1 MKSEFRPLLKP
12 LVLAL
17 ALAGAGP
24 ALAVQFDTDY
34 GVKGSFDTTIT
45 YGISVRASDPDSAL
59 VGIVNGGTMRSV
71 NEDDGNRN
79 FEKNKPFANIVK
91 ATSDLELK
99 WRNFG
104 FFGRGTAYYDWTIMR
119 KEGLGDTARDRL
131 GKDYVGLD
139 GFLYATF
146 EPGGKNLNV
155 RVGRQVISWGES
167 TFIPN
172 GINAINPVDLSK
184 LRVPGSELKEAFLPT
199 AGIWANQQL
208 TDNLSVEGY
217 YLTNHDK
224 IRIDPRGTYFSNND
238 FASDDATR
246 VVIGFGRRNDET
258 RPPSNPVPPLPGAAA
273 ALSGIANALY
283 GPYDPAA
290 SVYAL
295 RSPDRAADD
304 DGQYGLALRLLTP
317 GLNNT
322 EFGLFFMNYHSRIPL
337 FSGIKGRATSAITG
351 GPLVPTFC
359 ATAALAAL
367 CHTGTAT
374 YFAEYPEDI
383 RLYGLS
389 FNTAG
394 PAGVAL
400 QGEVSYR
407 SNQPVQYATPEL
419 LLAALGV
426 GNLITGSTQIP
437 GQTAGVTAAALVP
450 DGTYIKGFDRTKM
463 TQFQVTGTKSIPAF
477 ANADQLILVG
487 EAGITW
493 FNDLPEGVKFNGPGV
508 LLPATQI
515 GANGIGTTPASLGA
529 VQETGFLTTTSWG
542 YRLAARLEY
551 NNALLG
557 GNISPRVAW
566 SHDVK
571 GVGPTFNEGVKSIS
585 VGASWDYL
593 RQWIVDV
600 QYTGYFGGRNYCGTD
615 VAPAGQAIP
624 PGQSASYCS
633 AANPLRDRDF
643 YSISVSYSF

>member
-1 MKSEFRPLLKP
+1 MKSQFRPLLKP
-12 LVLAL
+12 LALAL
-17 ALAGAGP
+17 AVAGAGP
-24 ALAVQFDTDY
+24 AAAFQFDTDF
-34 GVKGSFDTTIT
+34 GVKGSLDTTVS
-45 YGISVRASDPDSAL
+45 YGISVRASERASSL
-59 VGIVNGGTMRSV
+59 VGIVNGGSMRSV
-71 NEDDGNRN
+71 NEDDGNLN
-79 FEKNKPFANIVK
+79 FDKNEPFANVIK

-104 FFGRGTAYYDWTIMR
+104 FFGRGTAYYDWKIMR
-119 KEGLGDTARDRL
+119 KDGLGDTAQDRM
-131 GKDYVGLD
+131 GKDFVGLD
-139 GFLYATF
+139 GFVYGTF

-155 RVGRQVISWGES
+155 RLGRQVISWGES

-172 GINAINPVDLSK
+172 GINSINPVDLSK

-246 VVIGFGRRNDET
+246 VVIAFGRRNDQNK
-258 RPPSNPVPPLPGAAA
+258 PPSNPVPPLPGAAA

-290 SVYAL
+290 SVYAN
-295 RSPDRAADD
+295 RSPDRDADD
-304 DGQYGLALRLLTP
+304 DGQYGIALRLLTP
-317 GLNNT
+317 ELNNT
-322 EFGLFFMNYHSRIPL
+322 EFGLYFMNYHSRIPL

-359 ATAALAAL
+359 TTPALASL

-383 RLYGLS
+383 KLYGLS

-426 GNLITGSTQIP
+426 GNLITGTTQIP
-437 GQTAGVTAAALVP
+437 GQTPGVTTAALVP
-450 DGTYIKGFDRTKM
+450 DGTYIQGYAQTKM
-463 TQFQVTGTKSIPAF
+463 TQFQMTGTKSIPAF

-487 EAGITW
+487 EAGVTW

-529 VQETGFLTTTSWG
+529 VQETGFLTSTSWG
-542 YRLAARLEY
+542 YRLAARMEY
-551 NNALLG
+551 NNALFG
-557 GNISPRVAW
+557 GNIAPRLAW

-571 GVGPTFNEGVKSIS
+571 GVGPTFNEGSKSLS

-593 RQWIVDV
+593 RQWVVDV
-600 QYTGYFGGRNYCGTD
+600 QYTGYFGGREYCGTD
-615 VAPAGQAIP
+615 VPPAGQSIP

-633 AANPLRDRDF
+633 AAYPLRDRDF
-643 YSISVSYSF
+643 YSFSISYSF

>member
-1 MKSEFRPLLKP
+1 MKSQFRPLLKP
-12 LVLAL
+12 LALAL
-17 ALAGAGP
+17 AVAGAGP
-24 ALAVQFDTDY
+24 AAAFQFDTDF
-34 GVKGSFDTTIT
+34 GVKGSLDTTVS
-45 YGISVRASDPDSAL
+45 YGISVRASERASSL
-59 VGIVNGGTMRSV
+59 VGIVNGGSMRSV
-71 NEDDGNRN
+71 NEDDGNLN
-79 FEKNKPFANIVK
+79 FDKNEPFANVIK

-104 FFGRGTAYYDWTIMR
+104 FFGRGTAYYDWKIMR
-119 KEGLGDTARDRL
+119 KDGLGDTAQDRM
-131 GKDYVGLD
+131 GKDFVGLD
-139 GFLYATF
+139 GFVYGTF

-155 RVGRQVISWGES
+155 RLGRQVISWGES

-172 GINAINPVDLSK
+172 GINSINPVDLSK

-246 VVIGFGRRNDET
+246 VVIAFGRRNDQNK
-258 RPPSNPVPPLPGAAA
+258 PPSNPVPPLPGAAA

-290 SVYAL
+290 SVYAN
-295 RSPDRAADD
+295 RSPDRDADD
-304 DGQYGLALRLLTP
+304 DGQYGIALRLLTP
-317 GLNNT
+317 ELNNT
-322 EFGLFFMNYHSRIPL
+322 EFGLYFMNYHSRIPL
-337 FSGIKGRATSAITG
+337 FSGIKGRATSVLTG
-351 GPLVPTFC
+351 GPLVQTFC
-359 ATAALAAL
+359 NTPALASL
-367 CHTGTAT
+367 CHDGSAT

-383 RLYGLS
+383 KLYGLS

-394 PAGVAL
+394 PAGIAL

-426 GNLITGSTQIP
+426 GNLITGTTQIP
-437 GQTAGVTAAALVP
+437 GQTPGVTTAALVP
-450 DGTYIKGFDRTKM
+450 DGTYIQGYAQTKM
-463 TQFQVTGTKSIPAF
+463 TQFQMTGTKSIPAF

-487 EAGITW
+487 EAGVTW

-529 VQETGFLTTTSWG
+529 VQETGFLTSTSWG
-542 YRLAARLEY
+542 YRLAARMEY
-551 NNALLG
+551 NNALFG
-557 GNISPRVAW
+557 GNIAPRLAW

-571 GVGPTFNEGVKSIS
+571 GVGPTFNEGSKSLS

-593 RQWIVDV
+593 RQWVVDV
-600 QYTGYFGGRNYCGTD
+600 QYTGYFGGREYCGTD
-615 VAPAGQAIP
+615 VPPAGQSIP

-633 AANPLRDRDF
+633 AAYPLRDRDF
-643 YSISVSYSF
+643 YSFSISYSF